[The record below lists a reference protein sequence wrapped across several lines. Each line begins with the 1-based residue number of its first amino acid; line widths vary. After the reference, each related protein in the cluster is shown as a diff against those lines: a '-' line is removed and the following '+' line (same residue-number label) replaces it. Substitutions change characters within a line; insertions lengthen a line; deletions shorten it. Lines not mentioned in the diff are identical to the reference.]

1 MAANQLDAILYPKA
15 VAMAVFTFWD
25 VLLKKSRDDLARRLG
40 LSSHQEPETTWQSMM
55 MSRGKDQPPPSNP
68 FSPVAGRQQQAGSLL
83 GDGSSQQ
90 QQAKSSSSS
99 QAGSIQGGPPDFTGL
114 FKKLGGGTGGE
125 GEAAEPS
132 GVMSQSVMMAFQAA
146 SLTLARNWKRSEQ
159 HVGRGCI
166 RVDGLVE
173 LQGRSAF
180 MVVYVL
186 GWFDPKANKFVNV
199 ETKLKHL
206 VQTKQRPMGGN

>member
-90 QQAKSSSSS
+90 QQAKSSSS

-114 FKKLGGGTGGE
+114 FKKLGGSGGE